1 MQVDVKNLNGDSV
14 GQLELS
20 DAVFGLEPR
29 ADILHRVVTW
39 QLAKRRAGTH
49 KAKGKGE
56 ISRTTAKMYKQK
68 GTGRARHGSRKPG
81 VFRGGGKAHGPL
93 PHSHETDLPKKL
105 RALGLRH
112 ALSAK
117 AKAGELIVLEN
128 GAAAEPKTRPLAK
141 QLEKLG
147 WNDVLLIDG
156 PELDA
161 NMARAAR
168 NLIELQVLPVQGAN
182 VYDILRRGRLALTR
196 AAVEQLEAR
205 LK

>member
-1 MQVDVKNLNGDSV
+1 MQVNVTNLNGEAV
-14 GQLELS
+14 GQLELA

-49 KAKGKGE
+49 KAKQRAE
-56 ISRTTAKMYKQK
+56 IARTTAKMYKQK
-68 GTGRARHGSRKPG
+68 GTGRARHGSRKAG
-81 VFRGGGKAHGPL
+81 VFRGGGKAHAPV
-93 PHSHETDLPKKL
+93 PHSHATDLPKKL

-117 AKAGELIVLEN
+117 AKAGELVVLDS
-128 GAAAEPKTRPLAK
+128 AVVAEPKTRALAK

-147 WNDVLLIDG
+147 WTDVLLIDG
-156 PELDA
+156 AEIDA
-161 NMARAAR
+161 NFARASR
-168 NLIELQVLPVQGAN
+168 NLVELQVLPAKGAN
-182 VYDILRRGRLALTR
+182 VYDILRRGRLALTK

>member
-1 MQVDVKNLNGDSV
+1 MQVAVTNLSGENV
-14 GQLELS
+14 GEIELS
-20 DAVFGLEPR
+20 DEVFGLEPR

-49 KAKGKGE
+49 KAKGRGE
-56 ISRTTAKMYKQK
+56 IARTTAKMYKQK

-93 PHSHETDLPKKL
+93 PHSHATDLPKKL

-117 AKAGELIVLEN
+117 AKAGELIVLD
-128 GAAAEPKTRPLAK
+128 AATAAEPKTRPLAK

-147 WNDVLLIDG
+147 WTDVLLIDG
-156 PELDA
+156 AELDA

-168 NLIELQVLPVQGAN
+168 NLVELKLLPAQGAN
-182 VYDILRRGRLALTR
+182 VYDILRRGRLALTK
-196 AAVEQLEAR
+196 AAVEALEAR

>member
-14 GQLELS
+14 GQLELD

-93 PHSHETDLPKKL
+93 PHSHATDLPKKL

-128 GAAAEPKTRPLAK
+128 GAVAEPKTRPLAK

-147 WNDVLLIDG
+147 WSDVLLIDG
-156 PELDA
+156 AELDA

-168 NLIELQVLPVQGAN
+168 NLVELQLLPVQGAN

>member
-81 VFRGGGKAHGPL
+81 VFRGGGKAHGPV

-128 GAAAEPKTRPLAK
+128 AAAAEPKTRPLAK

-147 WNDVLLIDG
+147 WGDVLLIDG
-156 PELDA
+156 AELDA

-168 NLIELQVLPVQGAN
+168 NLAELQLLPVQGAN
-182 VYDILRRGRLALTR
+182 VYDILRRGRLALTK

>member
-1 MQVDVKNLNGDSV
+1 MQVDVTNLNGDSV

-147 WNDVLLIDG
+147 WRDVLLIDG
-156 PELDA
+156 AELDA
-161 NMARAAR
+161 NMARASR
-168 NLIELQVLPVQGAN
+168 NLVELQVLPVQGAN

>member
-1 MQVDVKNLNGDSV
+1 MQVDVTNLNGDSV

-128 GAAAEPKTRPLAK
+128 GATAEPKTRPLAK

-147 WNDVLLIDG
+147 WRDVLLIDG
-156 PELDA
+156 AELDA
-161 NMARAAR
+161 NMARASR
-168 NLIELQVLPVQGAN
+168 NLVELQVLPVQGAN

>member
-1 MQVDVKNLNGDSV
+1 MQVEIKNLNGESV
-14 GQLELS
+14 GQIELS

-93 PHSHETDLPKKL
+93 PHSHATDLPKKL

-117 AKAGELIVLEN
+117 AKAGELIVLDK
-128 GAAAEPKTRPLAK
+128 ASVAEPRTRPLAK

-156 PELDA
+156 AELDA
-161 NMARAAR
+161 NMTRAAR
-168 NLIELQVLPVQGAN
+168 NLTELKLLPAQGAN
-182 VYDILRRGRLALTR
+182 VYDILRRGRRALTR
-196 AAVEQLEAR
+196 AAGELLEAR

>member
-1 MQVDVKNLNGDSV
+1 MDIAVKTFDGNDAGKV
-14 GQLELS
+14 TLS
-20 DAVFGLEPR
+20 DAIFGLEVR
-29 ADILHRVVTW
+29 QDILARVVRW

-56 ISRTTAKMYKQK
+56 IARTTAKMYKQK

-81 VFRGGGKAHGPL
+81 VFRGGGKAHGPV
-93 PHSHETDLPKKL
+93 PHSHATDLPKKL

-128 GAAAEPKTRPLAK
+128 AAAAEPKTRPLAK

-156 PELDA
+156 AELDA

-168 NLIELQVLPVQGAN
+168 NLVELQLLPVQGAN
-182 VYDILRRGRLALTR
+182 VYDILRRGRLALTK

>member
-1 MQVDVKNLNGDSV
+1 MQVEVKNLNGDSV

-56 ISRTTAKMYKQK
+56 IARTTAKMYKQK

-81 VFRGGGKAHGPL
+81 VFRGGGKAHGPVV
-93 PHSHETDLPKKL
+93 HSHATDLPKKL

-117 AKAGELIVLEN
+117 ARAGELIVLEN
-128 GAAAEPKTRPLAK
+128 AAAAEAKTRALAK
-141 QLEKLG
+141 QLAKLG
-147 WNDVLLIDG
+147 WSDVLLIDG
-156 PELDA
+156 AELDA

-168 NLIELQVLPVQGAN
+168 NLVELQLLPAQGAN